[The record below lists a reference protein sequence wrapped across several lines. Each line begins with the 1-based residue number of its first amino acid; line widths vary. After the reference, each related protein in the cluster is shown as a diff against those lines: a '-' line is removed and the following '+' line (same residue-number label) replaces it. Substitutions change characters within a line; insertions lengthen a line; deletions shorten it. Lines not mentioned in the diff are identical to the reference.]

1 MTSDS
6 QLALVTEAT
15 GLRGST
21 IYAAHL
27 ARRLARRGRRVVLSA
42 PRDPFLAG
50 AVGPDVEI
58 VAPEG
63 MWALTGAFDPKALAR
78 PLAHRKLSLLH
89 VLTLRHLRSWQRFA
103 GRMNVPIV
111 VSATSFLRRPLK
123 YASHQQ
129 PRPLFVAISE
139 DIRQNLVN
147 VGKIPKELV
156 RLVTCGVDSPPPS
169 DHGPPPSN
177 DLKVLAAMGA
187 LDEGKGL
194 DILLAAARDLV
205 HRGLE
210 FQLFIIGSGPLE
222 KRMRALRTQLD
233 LNRQVIFAPA
243 TPAYGQLLDNIDIF
257 VLPAIAQPLG
267 QILLEAMAR
276 GKPVVASGVGGVY
289 GVLTDREDGL
299 IVKSGDVEELTDALA
314 RLLQDDQMRASLG
327 AAARRCVARRFRMET
342 MIDRT
347 LDVHREALGAE

>member
-1 MTSDS
+1 MTSDP

-21 IYAAHL
+21 IYAANL

-42 PRDPFLAG
+42 PSDPFLAG
-50 AVGPDVEI
+50 AVGGDVEL
-58 VAPEG
+58 VGPEG
-63 MWALTGAFDPKALAR
+63 IWRAARVFTPRALAKALA
-78 PLAHRKLSLLH
+78 PRKLSLLH
-89 VLTLRHLRSWQRFA
+89 VLTLRHLGPWQHFA
-103 GRMNVPIV
+103 RRMGVPIV

-123 YASHQQ
+123 YASHRE

-156 RLVTCGVDSPPPS
+156 RLVTCGVDAPDPSERQSPL
-169 DHGPPPSN
+169 SN
-177 DLKVLAAMGA
+177 DVKVIATMGA
-187 LDEGKGL
+187 LEEGKGL
-194 DILLAAARDLV
+194 DVLLRAAGDLV
-205 HRGLE
+205 RRGLK

-222 KRMRALRTQLD
+222 KPLRALRSELD

-243 TPAYGQLLDNIDIF
+243 SATYGQLLENIDIF
-257 VLPAIAQPLG
+257 VLPATAQPLG

-289 GVLTDREDGL
+289 AVLTDREDGL
-299 IVKSGDVEELTDALA
+299 IVKSGDLEELTDALG
-314 RLLQDDQMRASLG
+314 RLLQDGEMRSALG
-327 AAARRCVARRFRMET
+327 AAARRCVARQFRMET

-347 LDVHREALGAE
+347 LDVHREALEKE